1 MGAGNTSI
9 AALLTADR
17 LRAEL
22 DLLEKMEKAYKSFKK
37 AQKANKQTNN
47 QQTVAGFTQI
57 FPIFF
62 FIWSRGPGH

>member
-22 DLLEKMEKAYKSFKK
+22 DLLEKMEKAFKSFKK
-37 AQKANKQTNN
+37 AQKANKQTNSR
-47 QQTVAGFTQI
+47 QLQDLHRFSH
-57 FPIFF
+57 FF